1 MAQNHDKKSS
11 LNALW
16 NKFTATG
23 SVADYL
29 AYSAL
34 RGENYDDSGRN
45 SPERAYSRGT

>member
-1 MAQNHDKKSS
+1 MAQNHDKKNS

-34 RGENYDDSGRN
+34 RGENYDNSGRN
-45 SPERAYSRGT
+45 SPERAYGRGT